1 MEETTVT
8 KKPTNEELINQMY
21 DASLAGQKT
30 QLEQTRDQGLAE
42 LEQQQQKL
50 QQQTDANLNRTYV
63 EAAKDQRNY
72 AEIQNA
78 YGLSSGAMAQA
89 RLAQDNQLEADLTAL
104 RGAQAQ
110 VDANIERERTMLS
123 QQYMAAIAQAQADN
137 DLQRAQALY
146 EQAKADEAQL
156 RQNQKEAGNLMAS
169 VGDYTILANLYG
181 LTPEQ
186 LEKLMPTKNTAGGG
200 VGGGEDVGGFAT
212 WEEYLKWQANQGGKD
227 PTGSGG
233 GEGSEGGDTDA
244 ETPKQTTTGGEGGR
258 NTTADIYQQALNN
271 AKANNDPQ
279 LGYLLLYAAA
289 SDGLI
294 SDSDRDVYMN
304 RLQTEW
310 NR

>member
-123 QQYMAAIAQAQADN
+123 QQYMAAIAQAQAEN

-146 EQAKADEAQL
+146 EQARADEERL

-186 LEKLMPTKNTAGGG
+186 LNKLMPTQSGGG
-200 VGGGEDVGGFAT
+200 TGGSGGGFAT
-212 WEEYLKWQANQGGKD
+212 WEEYLEYLNGGGD
-227 PTGSGG
+227 GGGG
-233 GEGSEGGDTDA
+233 GEGGGGAGGAGGGGTDA
-244 ETPKQTTTGGEGGR
+244 EALRREF
-258 NTTADIYQQALNN
+258 YQMITVAESPTYDMSHDEIRDYTDAAL
-271 AKANNDPQ
+271 KS
-279 LGYLLLYAAA
+279 GI
-289 SDGLI
+289 I
-294 SDSDRDVYMN
+294 SDADASGIYAWLEREAAKKN
-304 RLQTEW
+304 T
-310 NR
+310 NK

>member
-1 MEETTVT
+1 MEGTTVT

-72 AEIQNA
+72 AEIKNA

-123 QQYMAAIAQAQADN
+123 QQYMAAIAQAQAEN

-146 EQAKADEAQL
+146 EQAREDEERL

-186 LEKLMPTKNTAGGG
+186 LNKLMPTQSGGG
-200 VGGGEDVGGFAT
+200 TGGSGGGFAT
-212 WEEYLKWQANQGGKD
+212 WEEYLEYLN
-227 PTGSGG
+227 GG
-233 GEGSEGGDTDA
+233 GEDTVQTNDIDLKDPA
-244 ETPKQTTTGGEGGR
+244 ETPAPTTADGDGGG
-258 NTTADIYQQALNN
+258 NTTADIYQQALKS
-271 AKANNDPQ
+271 AKGNNDPQ
-279 LGYLLLYAAA
+279 IGYLLLYAAA

-294 SDSDRDVYMN
+294 SDRDRDVYMN